1 MKKYFKK
8 QISKEWLLKKGEK
21 CILDYYCFQN
31 KKKNIINRK
40 NLYSKKFF
48 NRKEACIL
56 VISQEGNEEK
66 WLYIE

>member
-1 MKKYFKK
+1 MAIKKWGKVYTRLLLL
-8 QISKEWLLKKGEK
+8 SK
-21 CILDYYCFQN
+21 
-31 KKKNIINRK
+31 KKKNIINWK

-66 WLYIE
+66 WLYVE